1 MTYKYI
7 NTDNKLK
14 SSQMMAPSFWNG

>member
-14 SSQMMAPSFWNG
+14 SSQMMAPSFWCG